1 MKLNNLRNF
10 RINNSNT
17 KESMKN
23 ISKRISW
30 LFSQVIP
37 LILFIV
43 FVMPLYSS
51 AQLPSQD
58 IDSIMAQQHRNNNFN
73 GVALVSIDG
82 DIVYEKGWGHAN
94 ESWEVPNTKT
104 TKFRIGSCTKPLTA
118 TLIMT
123 LIEEGKLKL
132 DDPVTRYF
140 PDLSQK
146 HAKKITIRNLLEHTS
161 GIPDYTGLDFFEER
175 MHVKNE
181 PGEFIKN
188 FWNKELRFEPG
199 TALKYTNSGYYL
211 LGVLIEKIT
220 GQTYEEVL
228 ATRFFDP
235 LNMYRSGLYKNDT
248 IIKESARGYI
258 HEKGTLKKA
267 PHVNYSVAYSSCG
280 VYSTARDI
288 YKWQQAFYKNRLLP
302 EELKQKMLEPRYK
315 HYGLGFTIATD
326 TLQNGTSV
334 TTFGHEGG
342 IFGFRSLLHMFEN
355 RNHLIVLLDNHDH
368 NNLKAIAK
376 EIRGVIFND
385 K

>member
-1 MKLNNLRNF
+1 MKK
-10 RINNSNT
+10 IYT
-17 KESMKN
+17 GK
-23 ISKRISW
+23 SW
-30 LFSQVIP
+30 GTGTVIL
-37 LILFIV
+37 LIFFIV
-43 FVMPLYSS
+43 ALLPMPSS
-51 AQLPSQD
+51 AQPISKK
-58 IDSIMAQQHRNNNFN
+58 IDRILAQQHQQNHFN
-73 GVALVSIDG
+73 GVALVSVDG
-82 DIVYEKGWGHAN
+82 EIVYEKGWGHAN
-94 ESWEVPNTKT
+94 ESWEIPNTKT

-118 TLIMT
+118 TLIMM
-123 LIEEGKLKL
+123 LVEEGKLKL
-132 DDPVTRYF
+132 DDPVTHFF

-146 HAKKITIRNLLEHTS
+146 NAKKITIRNLLEHTS
-161 GIPDYTGLDFFEER
+161 GLPDYTGLDFFEER

-181 PGEFIKN
+181 PSEFIKN

-199 TALKYTNSGYYL
+199 TVLKYTNSGYYL

-220 GQTYEEVL
+220 GQLYEEVL
-228 ATRFFDP
+228 DGRFFDP
-235 LNMYRSGLYKNDT
+235 LNMDRSGLYRNDT

-258 HEKGTLKKA
+258 HENGMLKKA
-267 PHVNYSVAYSSCG
+267 PYVNYSVAYSSCG
-280 VYSTARDI
+280 VYSSARDL

-302 EELKQKMLEPRYK
+302 EELKQKMLEPRFK

-376 EIRGVIFND
+376 EIRSVIF
-385 K
+385 KSK